1 MHLVCVAD
9 SYSITVLRGQRS
21 NAKVKGEGQS
31 HCNIFFFHFT
41 TPYRFY
47 FLFDFSRNL
56 KKIKKKS
63 HGGSSRIAKLFVF

>member
-1 MHLVCVAD
+1 MNLVCVAD

-31 HCNIFFFHFT
+31 HSLQYFFFHFT

-56 KKIKKKS
+56 KKIS